1 MKQNKKH
8 SVSFYETQIYFMHY
22 AMIFLKERENK
33 QKVLLMLEK
42 KFGRESVKPPY
53 NLSVTC
59 LNGFL

>member
-1 MKQNKKH
+1 MKQNKNH

-33 QKVLLMLEK
+33 KYYLCLKK